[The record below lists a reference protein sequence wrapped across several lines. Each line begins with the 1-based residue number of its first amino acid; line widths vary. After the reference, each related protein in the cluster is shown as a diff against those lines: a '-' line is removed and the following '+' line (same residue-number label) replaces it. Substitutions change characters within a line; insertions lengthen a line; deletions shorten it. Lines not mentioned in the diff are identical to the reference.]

1 VTAFREHYSYEH
13 YADAGVADRFDA
25 LRFGGPIGRYLLDTQ
40 QSLLVQAL
48 SPVRGS
54 LVLDV
59 GTGTGR
65 AALGLTDAG
74 ARVIGLDYSAEM
86 LRVAR
91 SRAVVGQVRV
101 QFSRADAHALPIA
114 DRSVDAAVS
123 LRVLMHAI
131 DWRRCVAELCRV
143 ARRRVVVDFPARAS
157 LAALESATRRLRR
170 TIGGNVESYRVI
182 GVGQMRAAFAAH
194 GFHEVSI
201 HKQFVLPI
209 ALHKAIGRL
218 PVTRAVESGLAVVG
232 LRHAFGSPVTMVFE
246 RRAADVRPRE
256 ESDSGSAGAR
266 ASGGGAPRAI
276 KE

>member
-1 VTAFREHYSYEH
+1 VSSSRDHYSYEH

-40 QSLLVQAL
+40 QSLLASAL
-48 SPVRGS
+48 EPVRGK

-74 ARVIGLDYSAEM
+74 ARVVGLDYSAEM

-91 SRAVVGQVRV
+91 SRASVGQVRIH
-101 QFSRADAHALPIA
+101 FGRADAHMLPVA
-114 DRSVDAAVS
+114 DRAVDAAVC

-143 ARRRVVVDFPARAS
+143 ARWRVVVDFPARAS
-157 LAALESATRRLRR
+157 LAAIESAARRVRR
-170 TIGGNVESYRVI
+170 GLGGSVESYRVI
-182 GVGQMRAAFAAH
+182 GVGEMRAAFAAR
-194 GFHEVSI
+194 GFRDVSL

-209 ALHKAIGRL
+209 ALHKSLGRL
-218 PVTRAVESGLAVVG
+218 AVTQSVESGLAAVG
-232 LRHAFGSPVTMVFE
+232 LRSLVGSPVTMVFE
-246 RRAADVRPRE
+246 RR
-256 ESDSGSAGAR
+256 
-266 ASGGGAPRAI
+266 
-276 KE
+276 